1 MELSPVP
8 EIRIRIAA
16 PHAAEPRVPP
26 QGASEWYT
34 VRQALADSVGPEAVD
49 QIPRIQ
55 YSINSN
61 AVLHLFFVAR
71 TARKRAL
78 PLIMCS

>member
-16 PHAAEPRVPP
+16 PYAAEPRVPP

-49 QIPRIQ
+49 QIHRIQ

-61 AVLHLFFVAR
+61 AVLQVSFVVR
-71 TARKRAL
+71 TPRERVL